1 MGILGMKD
9 ILLNLVFR
17 ILTVLGGII
26 VLGMVVLMVYQ
37 CLYISREFIKNFDFI
52 LYLKIGG
59 VLFGIIVA
67 GIIGLFSVFLFND
80 WIDTK
85 ISKIK

>member
-17 ILTVLGGII
+17 VLTVLGGVI
-26 VLGMVVLMVYQ
+26 VLGLFVLMVIQ
-37 CLYISREFIKNFDFI
+37 CVYISKELINNFDIIF
-52 LYLKIGG
+52 YLKIGG
-59 VLFGIIVA
+59 ALFGIIVA
-67 GIIGLFSVFLFND
+67 GIIGMFSVFLFND
-80 WIDTK
+80 WLDTK